1 MKELEDKFK
10 NIVRRWE
17 LAIDQNILLVIP
29 VCVLGG
35 FLVGL
40 YL

>member
-1 MKELEDKFK
+1 MKSLEEKFK
-10 NIVRRWE
+10 NILRKWE
-17 LAIDQNILLVIP
+17 LVIDQNILLVIP